1 MKKFE
6 QIKNNEDLGF
16 LCIEWNNM
24 DPISLFGHLT
34 TSDSFK
40 SLKIR
45 VIPCNQHAYYDE
57 KNQFTIDEKCN
68 SDLKE

>member
-24 DPISLFGHLT
+24 DPISLFGHLK
-34 TSDSFK
+34 TSDGSDGYK

-45 VIPCNQHAYYDE
+45 VIPCNQHAYHNE
-57 KNQFTIDEKCN
+57 NN
-68 SDLKE
+68 